1 MLAQLAAFWGLVKET
16 ESHIL
21 VRLLRLLLC
30 FDLGWGCGGGS
41 GGSSGGRTGGVAWKH
56 ALYHV
61 QKREPVGICCYDT
74 NCVLCDNLEGWGGEG
89 GAREVPEGGGDM
101 CIPVADSC

>member
-41 GGSSGGRTGGVAWKH
+41 GGRDLAEREEAESSPGKSEGAGGPAAELLPVPVSAQLGVP
-56 ALYHV
+56 
-61 QKREPVGICCYDT
+61 R
-74 NCVLCDNLEGWGGEG
+74 
-89 GAREVPEGGGDM
+89 
-101 CIPVADSC
+101 

>member
-1 MLAQLAAFWGLVKET
+1 MESRKITLMSLFAGKEWRGRHR
-16 ESHIL
+16 EQA
-21 VRLLRLLLC
+21 
-30 FDLGWGCGGGS
+30 CGHS